1 MTIPLEFGPLEF
13 GLVALGL
20 AAALLLIRHPKAG
33 VAGLVSV
40 SCLAGMVIGFTQ
52 PAMAGAV
59 NGDVLTN
66 DQQKLNET
74 LQSNPSDSQ
83 YQGIEYADVK
93 GTPLGDQ
100 EITNRVERQVPENL
114 KVSVS
119 NGSVRLS
126 GKVSDRDT
134 AQAIVND
141 VKSIPGVHEVA
152 YDLGLKNLSR
162 K

>member
-1 MTIPLEFGPLEF
+1 MAIPLEFGI
-13 GLVALGL
+13 VALGL
-20 AAALLLIRHPKAG
+20 AVALLLTRHPKTG

-40 SCLAGMVIGFTQ
+40 SCLAAMVLGFTQ

-66 DQQKLNET
+66 DQQNLNET
-74 LQSNPSDSQ
+74 LQSNPMDRQ

-100 EITNRVERQVPENL
+100 EITDRVESQVPENL

>member
-1 MTIPLEFGPLEF
+1 MSISLEIGM
-13 GLVALGL
+13 VVLGL
-20 AAALLLIRHPKAG
+20 GAALLLIRSPKA
-33 VAGLVSV
+33 AQSGLVALT
-40 SCLAGMVIGFTQ
+40 CLAILLVGFTQ
-52 PAMAGAV
+52 PALAGAV

-74 LQSNPSDSQ
+74 LQSNPGDSQ
-83 YQGIEYADVK
+83 YQGIEYADSK

-100 EITNRVERQVPENL
+100 EITNKVESQVPENL

-126 GKVSDRDT
+126 GKVSDRGT
-134 AQAIVND
+134 AQAIIEE

>member
-1 MTIPLEFGPLEF
+1 MISLF
-13 GLVALGL
+13 LGKKHQ
-20 AAALLLIRHPKAG
+20 I
-33 VAGLVSV
+33 
-40 SCLAGMVIGFTQ
+40 
-52 PAMAGAV
+52 
-59 NGDVLTN
+59 
-66 DQQKLNET
+66 
-74 LQSNPSDSQ
+74 LQTS
-83 YQGIEYADVK
+83 ADIK

-100 EITNRVERQVPENL
+100 EITDRVNSQVPETL
-114 KVSVS
+114 KISVS

-134 AQAIVND
+134 AQAIVEE

>member
-1 MTIPLEFGPLEF
+1 MSISLEIGM
-13 GLVALGL
+13 VALGL
-20 AAALLLIRHPKAG
+20 GAGLFLIRFSRAG
-33 VAGLVSV
+33 QASLVTLTCLSV
-40 SCLAGMVIGFTQ
+40 LLVGFTQ
-52 PAMAGAV
+52 PALAGAV

-66 DQQKLNET
+66 DQQELNET
-74 LQSNPSDSQ
+74 LQSNPGDSQ

-100 EITNRVERQVPENL
+100 EITDRVENQVPENL

-126 GKVSDRDT
+126 GKVSDRDA
-134 AQAIVND
+134 AQAIIQE

>member
-1 MTIPLEFGPLEF
+1 MLISLEIGIVALGLGAALFLARSPKA
-13 GLVALGL
+13 GLVALT
-20 AAALLLIRHPKAG
+20 
-33 VAGLVSV
+33 
-40 SCLAGMVIGFTQ
+40 CLAILLVGFTQ
-52 PAMAGAV
+52 PALAGAV

-74 LQSNPSDSQ
+74 LQSNPADNQ

-100 EITNRVERQVPENL
+100 EITDRVESQVPENL

-126 GKVSDRDT
+126 GKVSDRDA
-134 AQAIVND
+134 AQTIVEE

-152 YDLGLKNLSR
+152 YDLGLKNISR